1 MQFLTGGYSPRAKR
15 KLSADS
21 VKFRSRRYSPDER
34 RKMLFQSILPL
45 VFAEGIF
52 ISHPEKRRIVMDQK
66 ILKYLVRVCVISM
79 LSAIAFVLMLLEFPV
94 APIPAAAHLKM
105 DLSDIPAL
113 FGAIVYGPVAGVVI
127 ELIKNL
133 LELLI
138 KGFGTQM
145 GFGNLMNFIV
155 GCAFVVPF
163 SAIYRSFKKK
173 EKETKGIVA
182 GSVIGFL
189 AIVLIGLGTNYVVA
203 PLFFKHFLGISFD
216 DATLWAAIGTATIV
230 NAVKGLMLSIVSVP
244 LIKGIVTRVKR
255 IS

>member
-1 MQFLTGGYSPRAKR
+1 MKKR
-15 KLSADS
+15 EDKL
-21 VKFRSRRYSPDER
+21 
-34 RKMLFQSILPL
+34 L
-45 VFAEGIF
+45 VT
-52 ISHPEKRRIVMDQK
+52 
-66 ILKYLVRVCVISM
+66 VCVVAM

-113 FGAIVYGPVAGVVI
+113 FGAIVYGPVAGIVI
-127 ELIKNL
+127 ELIKNA

-163 SAIYRSFKKK
+163 SAVYLTLKKK
-173 EKETKGIVA
+173 EKENKGIVL

-189 AIVLIGLGTNYVVA
+189 AIVIIGLGANYVVA
-203 PLFFKHFLGISFD
+203 PLFFKHFLGITFD

-230 NAVKGLMLSIVSVP
+230 NAVKGAMLSIVSVP
-244 LIKGIVTRVKR
+244 IIKGIVGR
-255 IS
+255 ISKLI

>member
-1 MQFLTGGYSPRAKR
+1 
-15 KLSADS
+15 
-21 VKFRSRRYSPDER
+21 
-34 RKMLFQSILPL
+34 
-45 VFAEGIF
+45 
-52 ISHPEKRRIVMDQK
+52 MDQK

-127 ELIKNL
+127 ELIKNA

-155 GCAFVVPF
+155 GCAFIVPF
-163 SAIYRSFKKK
+163 SLVYHSFKKK
-173 EKETKGIVA
+173 DKETKGIA
-182 GSVIGFL
+182 IGSVVGFFS
-189 AIVLIGLGTNYVVA
+189 IVIIGLGANYVIA
-203 PLFFKHFLGISFD
+203 PLFFKHFLGVVIDGAS
-216 DATLWAAIGTATIV
+216 LWAAVGTATII
-230 NAVKGLMLSIVSVP
+230 NAVKGVMLSIVSVP
-244 LIKGIVTRVKR
+244 IIKGIVSRLK
-255 IS
+255 IKI